1 MYGLDLNWPKAKTGF
16 PTSMG
21 PTPGLGDRV
30 DRIARPWVIDKV
42 LKDDVRVRF
51 FFWPRPWLS
60 HDARTCECS
69 PTVQLEMGWV
79 GGGGTRRDGYKCWL
93 GWRLAYIV
101 VWKSKTRR

>member
-21 PTPGLGDRV
+21 PTPGLGDRA

-69 PTVQLEMGWV
+69 PTVQLEMGWGV
-79 GGGGTRRDGYKCWL
+79 RRDVYTWCVSFVYRKP
-93 GWRLAYIV
+93 YH
-101 VWKSKTRR
+101 